1 MEMKSCIKSIMPSII
16 NPLSAGNFTVFGLQ
30 VIRGQS
36 VTQGSMGSDPPR
48 YPPWGP
54 GL

>member
-1 MEMKSCIKSIMPSII
+1 MIVFFVFLNFI
-16 NPLSAGNFTVFGLQ
+16 NPLSAGIFTVFGLDLE

-36 VTQGSMGSDPPR
+36 VTQGSIGRIPPR

-54 GL
+54 EI